1 MATRS
6 KTPSAPAKRGKNTIK
21 PDAPAPAKTKVQRKT
36 SAAAQPEAQSA
47 PAPDASTASGAKEQ
61 TFEAPAARTER
72 QPAAAGASREDRAG
86 RALDA
91 IKTLGEMIADGI
103 GTLAELRAEVQRM
116 NGRLDQ
122 LAANRSNAG
131 RAGPDGTAGAA
142 DDYQAGRDHDPGDAV
157 PPGVAV
163 MSPAPLTETDEAALH
178 SLEELPK
185 RAGRGKRGPRAKA

>member
-6 KTPSAPAKRGKNTIK
+6 KTPSAPVKRGKNTIE
-21 PDAPAPAKTKVQRKT
+21 PDAPAPAKTKQRKS

-47 PAPDASTASGAKEQ
+47 PAPDVSTASGAKEQ
-61 TFEAPAARTER
+61 TFEAPPAHTER
-72 QPAAAGASREDRAG
+72 QTAAAGAGREERAS

-103 GTLAELRAEVQRM
+103 GTFAELRAEVQQM

-122 LAANRSNAG
+122 LAASRPSAG
-131 RAGPDGTAGAA
+131 RAGPGGTAGAA
-142 DDYQAGRDHDPGDAV
+142 DDYQTGRDHDPGDAV

-163 MSPAPLTETDEAALH
+163 VSPAPLTKTDEAALH

>member
-6 KTPSAPAKRGKNTIK
+6 KTPSAPAKRGKNTIE
-21 PDAPAPAKTKVQRKT
+21 PDAPAPAKTKQRKT

-47 PAPDASTASGAKEQ
+47 PASDASTASGAKEQ
-61 TFEAPAARTER
+61 TFEAPATRTEQ
-72 QPAAAGASREDRAG
+72 QPAAAGAGREDRAS

-103 GTLAELRAEVQRM
+103 GTLADLRTEMQQM
-116 NGRLDQ
+116 NSRLDQ
-122 LAANRSNAG
+122 LAASRPNAG
-131 RAGPDGTAGAA
+131 QAGPGGQAGAA

-163 MSPAPLTETDEAALH
+163 MSPVPLTKTDEAALH

>member
-6 KTPSAPAKRGKNTIK
+6 KTPSAPAKRGKNTIG
-21 PDAPAPAKTKVQRKT
+21 PDASAPAKTKAQRKT

-47 PAPDASTASGAKEQ
+47 PAPDAATASGAKEQ
-61 TFEAPAARTER
+61 TFEAPAARAER
-72 QPAAAGASREDRAG
+72 QPAAAGADRAS

-103 GTLAELRAEVQRM
+103 GTLAELRAEVRQM

-122 LAANRSNAG
+122 LAADRSNAG
-131 RAGPDGTAGAA
+131 RAEPDGTADAA
-142 DDYQAGRDHDPGDAV
+142 DDYQVGRDRDPGDAV

-178 SLEELPK
+178 SLEALPK
-185 RAGRGKRGPRAKA
+185 RAGRGKRAPRAGT